1 MKENKVAL
9 VVVDPQIDFFP
20 GGALGA
26 PKAGQIIKPVNTLL
40 NKGRKNSWGIF
51 ISRELHDLQTKEHF
65 NVHGTHCVIG
75 SPGAEIHPEINTQGA
90 VFINKGTGPDDH
102 YYSSLKGKDEKGK
115 TLEELLAE
123 FGIVAVMGLVLE
135 YCVGDTAIDIKK
147 LGKETIIINDATAP
161 LTDKDKEKR
170 SELRKMGIMILS
182 MKTFLKRYC

>member
-102 YYSSLKGKDEKGK
+102 YYSSLKGKDENSVGQAN
-115 TLEELLAE
+115 T
-123 FGIVAVMGLVLE
+123 FTNIGIVFSRQGQYDKAKDYYFNALNIYKILDDS
-135 YCVGDTAIDIKK
+135 Y
-147 LGKETIIINDATAP
+147 GKSLNFGNIGTTY
-161 LTDKDKEKR
+161 
-170 SELRKMGIMILS
+170 KM
-182 MKTFLKRYC
+182 LKNYIFFP